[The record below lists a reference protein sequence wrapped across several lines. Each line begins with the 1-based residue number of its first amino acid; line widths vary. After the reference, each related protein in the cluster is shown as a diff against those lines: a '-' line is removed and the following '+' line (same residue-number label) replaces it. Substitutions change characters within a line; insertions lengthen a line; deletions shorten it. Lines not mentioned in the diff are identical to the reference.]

1 MKVSNLSEDNFK
13 KYSTS
18 TGRHLSPQCGQVI
31 LVSGYPALIHNIK
44 LIYCNATNQ
53 QLFLRSSSRTNR
65 VDGLQ
70 LRGHEKMIWSLILCN
85 FVTTIVANEENSR
98 SANFIIRQNKRLAS
112 QAMLKI
118 HPSSLVS
125 CNQACLRHSW
135 CTSTNFKE
143 SFGENSKGSC
153 ELNKHELPTIQHDAK
168 LTDQPGNTFTMIL
181 EVGEKVSFK
190 SNLNTVI
197 FFFFFHFAEREII

>member
-1 MKVSNLSEDNFK
+1 
-13 KYSTS
+13 
-18 TGRHLSPQCGQVI
+18 
-31 LVSGYPALIHNIK
+31 
-44 LIYCNATNQ
+44 
-53 QLFLRSSSRTNR
+53 
-65 VDGLQ
+65 
-70 LRGHEKMIWSLILCN
+70 MIWSLFLCY

-112 QAMLKI
+112 QAVLKI

-143 SFGENSKGSC
+143 SIGENSKASC
-153 ELNKHELPTIQHDAK
+153 ELNKHELSTIQHDAK

-181 EVGEKVSFK
+181 EVREKVSFK
-190 SNLNTVI
+190 SNLNTGYFIYLFYFV
-197 FFFFFHFAEREII
+197 EREII

>member
-1 MKVSNLSEDNFK
+1 
-13 KYSTS
+13 
-18 TGRHLSPQCGQVI
+18 
-31 LVSGYPALIHNIK
+31 
-44 LIYCNATNQ
+44 
-53 QLFLRSSSRTNR
+53 
-65 VDGLQ
+65 
-70 LRGHEKMIWSLILCN
+70 MIWSLFVCY
-85 FVTTIVANEENSR
+85 FVTTIVAIEENSR

-112 QAMLKI
+112 QAVLKI

-153 ELNKHELPTIQHDAK
+153 ELNKHELSTKQHDAK
-168 LTDQPGNTFTMIL
+168 LTDQPGNTFAMIL
-181 EVGEKVSFK
+181 EVEENVSFK

-197 FFFFFHFAEREII
+197 LFIYLFFVEREIIQTFQLFNFSTLFALLR

>member
-1 MKVSNLSEDNFK
+1 
-13 KYSTS
+13 
-18 TGRHLSPQCGQVI
+18 
-31 LVSGYPALIHNIK
+31 
-44 LIYCNATNQ
+44 
-53 QLFLRSSSRTNR
+53 
-65 VDGLQ
+65 
-70 LRGHEKMIWSLILCN
+70 MIWSLFLCY

-98 SANFIIRQNKRLAS
+98 SANFIIRQNKHLAS
-112 QAMLKI
+112 KAVLKI

-143 SFGENSKGSC
+143 SFGEDSKGSC
-153 ELNKHELPTIQHDAK
+153 ELNKHELSTIQHNAK

-197 FFFFFHFAEREII
+197 LFYFFSFCRKRDNLNFSTFQLYLHCSDELILHVQNI

>member
-1 MKVSNLSEDNFK
+1 
-13 KYSTS
+13 
-18 TGRHLSPQCGQVI
+18 
-31 LVSGYPALIHNIK
+31 
-44 LIYCNATNQ
+44 
-53 QLFLRSSSRTNR
+53 
-65 VDGLQ
+65 
-70 LRGHEKMIWSLILCN
+70 MIWSLFLCY

-98 SANFIIRQNKRLAS
+98 SANFIIRQNKHLAS
-112 QAMLKI
+112 QAVLKI

-135 CTSTNFKE
+135 CTSTNCKE
-143 SFGENSKGSC
+143 SFGEDSKGSC
-153 ELNKHELPTIQHDAK
+153 ELNKHELSTIQHNAK

-197 FFFFFHFAEREII
+197 FFFFHFAEREII

>member
-1 MKVSNLSEDNFK
+1 MDAVLILLLCYE
-13 KYSTS
+13 ST
-18 TGRHLSPQCGQVI
+18 
-31 LVSGYPALIHNIK
+31 K
-44 LIYCNATNQ
+44 
-53 QLFLRSSSRTNR
+53 
-65 VDGLQ
+65 
-70 LRGHEKMIWSLILCN
+70 KMIWLIFWSH

-112 QAMLKI
+112 QAVLKI

-143 SFGENSKGSC
+143 SFGENSKASC
-153 ELNKHELPTIQHDAK
+153 ELNKHELSTIQHDAK

-181 EVGEKVSFK
+181 EVEEKVSFK
-190 SNLNTVI
+190 SNLNSVI
-197 FFFFFHFAEREII
+197 LINNSFFHFFIL

>member
-1 MKVSNLSEDNFK
+1 
-13 KYSTS
+13 
-18 TGRHLSPQCGQVI
+18 
-31 LVSGYPALIHNIK
+31 
-44 LIYCNATNQ
+44 
-53 QLFLRSSSRTNR
+53 
-65 VDGLQ
+65 
-70 LRGHEKMIWSLILCN
+70 MIWSLFLCY

-98 SANFIIRQNKRLAS
+98 SANFIIRQNKHLAS
-112 QAMLKI
+112 QAVLKI

-143 SFGENSKGSC
+143 SFGEDSKGSC
-153 ELNKHELPTIQHDAK
+153 ELNKHELSTIQHNAK

-197 FFFFFHFAEREII
+197 LFIFFSFCRKRDNLNFSTFQLYLHCSDELILHIQNI

>member
-1 MKVSNLSEDNFK
+1 
-13 KYSTS
+13 
-18 TGRHLSPQCGQVI
+18 
-31 LVSGYPALIHNIK
+31 
-44 LIYCNATNQ
+44 
-53 QLFLRSSSRTNR
+53 
-65 VDGLQ
+65 
-70 LRGHEKMIWSLILCN
+70 MIWSLFLCY
-85 FVTTIVANEENSR
+85 FATTIVANEENSR
-98 SANFIIRQNKRLAS
+98 SANFIIRQNKHLAS
-112 QAMLKI
+112 QAVLKI

-143 SFGENSKGSC
+143 SVGENRKASC
-153 ELNKHELPTIQHDAK
+153 ELNKHELSTIQHDTK

-197 FFFFFHFAEREII
+197 LTIYHYFFHLVEREII

>member
-1 MKVSNLSEDNFK
+1 
-13 KYSTS
+13 
-18 TGRHLSPQCGQVI
+18 
-31 LVSGYPALIHNIK
+31 
-44 LIYCNATNQ
+44 
-53 QLFLRSSSRTNR
+53 
-65 VDGLQ
+65 
-70 LRGHEKMIWSLILCN
+70 MIWLIFWTH

-112 QAMLKI
+112 QAVLKI

-153 ELNKHELPTIQHDAK
+153 ELNVHELPTLELDAK
-168 LTDQPGNTFTMIL
+168 FTDQPGNTFTMIL

-190 SNLNTVI
+190 SNLNSLI
-197 FFFFFHFAEREII
+197 LINNFFSFFHFVERETKQHVLVLFSNCYSEIQYRVIPNEYDVYLYCLVQKGV